1 MDPIALRPRKAT
13 EIIDAAIE
21 VYRRNP
27 IPFLV
32 VAAII
37 RVPWLIAQIVF
48 IAPIQ
53 DDLNAVVVPGML
65 IGLGNMLTTFIMA
78 GWVVQIASEVYLGH
92 HTDAFESL
100 RRIAGRIP
108 SVFVAAML
116 QTIAIMFGLV
126 MFLFP
131 AVWISAVLFAVIPV
145 VVLERRGPFQ
155 AFDRS
160 GELSKGVKGH
170 VLSALGLIAGI
181 WIVTKIGGAIV
192 AQLVPSPQLQ
202 LTVAAIAD
210 IVVYPLFGIASTLIY
225 YDIRIRKEGFDL
237 EMMAKQGTPVS
248 TPVSAVSA

>member
-13 EIIDAAIE
+13 EIIDASVE

-37 RVPWLIAQIVF
+37 RVPWLIAQIVVL
-48 IAPIQ
+48 APIQ
-53 DDLNAVVVPGML
+53 DDINAVIVPSML

-78 GWVVQIASEVYLGH
+78 GWVVQVASEVYLGH

-100 RRIAGRIP
+100 RRIMGRIP
-108 SVFVAAML
+108 SVFVAALL
-116 QTIAIMFGLV
+116 QTIAIFFGLV
-126 MFLFP
+126 LFLFP

-145 VVLERRGPFQ
+145 VVLEGRNPFK

-170 VLSALGLIAGI
+170 VLSALGLIAAI
-181 WIVTKIGGAIV
+181 WFVAKIGGAII
-192 AQLVPSPQLQ
+192 AQLVPTPQLQ
-202 LTVAAIAD
+202 LTVAALID
-210 IVVYPLFGIASTLIY
+210 VIVYPLFGIASTLIY

-237 EMMAKQGTPVS
+237 EMMAKQASPAS
-248 TPVSAVSA
+248 TPASAVSA